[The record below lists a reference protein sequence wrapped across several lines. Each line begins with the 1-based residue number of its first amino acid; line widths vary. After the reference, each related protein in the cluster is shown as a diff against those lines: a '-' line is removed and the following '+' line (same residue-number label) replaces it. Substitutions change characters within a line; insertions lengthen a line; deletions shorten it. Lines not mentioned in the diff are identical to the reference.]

1 LIHAAV
7 IIDEGAAAVAKF
19 EAVVDLAE
27 VGADVH
33 LTSRASLTSPALCL
47 GRVIQEFVY
56 EGQCFPRLVTQFRLD
71 HVLAEFGVVVGP
83 VDGVGCRSQ
92 DFSGFDRPAILVLR
106 GDGRFGDRFDLALQL
121 LELVLVLVDRVFQFL
136 PDQTLH
142 FFRLDHQIHQ
152 FFLFLQ
158 LVLQLLLL
166 NSVRGD
172 QNTFDFLVTGL
183 FFILMDLVEFG
194 LELLLGEAV
203 SQLLQL
209 QHVVELVVEGLHLLL
224 VCVD

>member
-1 LIHAAV
+1 M
-7 IIDEGAAAVAKF
+7 
-19 EAVVDLAE
+19 
-27 VGADVH
+27 
-33 LTSRASLTSPALCL
+33 
-47 GRVIQEFVY
+47 
-56 EGQCFPRLVTQFRLD
+56 
-71 HVLAEFGVVVGP
+71 
-83 VDGVGCRSQ
+83 
-92 DFSGFDRPAILVLR
+92 
-106 GDGRFGDRFDLALQL
+106 
-121 LELVLVLVDRVFQFL
+121 
-136 PDQTLH
+136 H